1 MVHWGWGGAGE
12 GSSGTL
18 GGGAGEGSSGTLG
31 GVGQERGL
39 VVHWGVGQGRGLV
52 VHWGGGGAEK
62 GSRGSSHTT
71 LYLCDQRSLKYVQC
85 MYVLVIHLNDTIP
98 DANLALD

>member
-52 VHWGGGGAEK
+52 VHWGGGGQK
-62 GSRGSSHTT
+62 RGLGEAVTPLCIYVTNAHLSMYNVCT
-71 LYLCDQRSLKYVQC
+71 YL
-85 MYVLVIHLNDTIP
+85 
-98 DANLALD
+98 